1 MEKKA
6 VHLTQ
11 LAIQMAEKGLVPD
24 IIIRKGIKQLCETR
38 LAEISANNCE
48 RGAQIETD
56 FIASMNA
63 APIALVPELANAQHY
78 EVPADFFQYC
88 LGVNR
93 KYSSCFWLENTKN
106 LDEAEANALQLSCDH
121 ADLQDGQHVLE
132 LGCGWGSLTLWM
144 GAHYPNSKIT
154 AVSNSNSQREYI
166 TQTAQARGLNN
177 ITVITCDM
185 NNFDATT
192 LAHTPEDHKQFD
204 RVVSVEMFEHM
215 RNHQVLYGKVHDWL
229 VPGGKFF
236 MHIFVH
242 SSTPYAFE
250 VQGDDDWM
258 SQFFFSGGMMPSDD
272 LPLRF
277 QDKLKLTQRWRWDGT
292 HYEKTAN
299 AWLANMDASEKEI
312 TPILENTY
320 GKAEAVKWRNRWRIF
335 YMACAELFGYKNGQ
349 EWWVTHYQFE
359 RPSKSVAK

>member
-1 MEKKA
+1 MQ
-6 VHLTQ
+6 LTN
-11 LAIQMAEKGLVPD
+11 LAINLAEKGLMPD
-24 IIIRKGIKQLCETR
+24 SLIRYGIRCLSETR
-38 LAEISANNCE
+38 LHEISARNCE
-48 RGAQIETD
+48 MGAKIESD
-56 FIASMNA
+56 FVADMNT

-78 EVPADFFQYC
+78 EVPAKFFKLC
-88 LGVNR
+88 LGQHR
-93 KYSSCFWLENTKN
+93 KYSSCFWLPETKN
-106 LDEAEANALQLSCDH
+106 LDEAEANALQLSCEH
-121 ADLQDGQHVLE
+121 ADLKDGQQILE

-144 GAHYPNSKIT
+144 AAHYPSSQIT

-166 TQTAQARGLNN
+166 TATAKERGLTN
-177 ITVITCDM
+177 INIITCDM
-185 NNFDATT
+185 NTFIPSE
-192 LAHTPEDHKQFD
+192 HTKQKSFD
-204 RVVSVEMFEHM
+204 RIVSIEMFEHM
-215 RNHQVLYGKVHDWL
+215 RNHQLLYGKVHDWL

-242 SSTPYAFE
+242 RSTPYAFE
-250 VQGDDDWM
+250 VQDNDDWM

-277 QDKLKLTQRWRWDGT
+277 QQKLKLNKRWRWDGT

-299 AWLANMDASEKEI
+299 AWLQNMDAHQDTI

-320 GKAEAVKWRNRWRIF
+320 GIEQASKWRNRWRIF

-359 RPSKSVAK
+359 RPL